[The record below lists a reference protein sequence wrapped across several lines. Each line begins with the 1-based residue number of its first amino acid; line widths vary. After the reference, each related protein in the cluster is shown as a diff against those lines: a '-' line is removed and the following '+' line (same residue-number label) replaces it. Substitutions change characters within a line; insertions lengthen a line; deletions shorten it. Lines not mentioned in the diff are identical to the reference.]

1 MHVGNRGSFIVHVLY
16 SKSKKWGEAWEQL
29 SKRCIALLY
38 SLVWQD
44 LFGSHNFIFIYE
56 TFKIMLSIYIQIS
69 MSASVTMEVAN
80 TTVMTQMEITHA
92 PAKMNISLIV
102 MGIHAKVPTRCIF
115 NTCATV
121 AC

>member
-1 MHVGNRGSFIVHVLY
+1 MHSLALQFGLVGLCWVLIVLFSFM
-16 SKSKKWGEAWEQL
+16 
-29 SKRCIALLY
+29 
-38 SLVWQD
+38 
-44 LFGSHNFIFIYE
+44 NFVVCNF
-56 TFKIMLSIYIQIS
+56 IQIS
-69 MSASVTMEVAN
+69 MSASPTMEVAN

-102 MGIHAKVPTRCIF
+102 MGIHVKVLVARCIF